1 MNSCY
6 NNISSYSAT
15 IDVKPANINSLP
27 ENLKNIF
34 KEKADKY
41 KNYDWKW
48 LAAIGWVESKWRT
61 NAVNDGGYSGLFQW
75 HRNCKDINDFLETK
89 TTNIFNVEDQ
99 TEATAKRFS
108 NNVASAEKKGL
119 SGEDIFLYASICHNV
134 GEGGAQLIL
143 SNSQSKTVRQMSQT
157 IKVLPLSKM
166 KTAKGKTLTWMA
178 TSEKRKEISEYPFLV
193 KSAYQSISAKY
204 S

>member
-1 MNSCY
+1 MNGCY

-27 ENLKNIF
+27 KVLKNIF
-34 KEKADKY
+34 KEKAKKY
-41 KNYDWKW
+41 KLDWKW
-48 LAAIGWVESKWRT
+48 LAAIAWVESKWDT
-61 NAVNDGGYSGLFQW
+61 NAVNDGGYCGLFQW
-75 HRNCKDINDFLETK
+75 HRNCEDINEFLDKK

-99 TEATAKRFS
+99 TEAAAKRMAS
-108 NNVASAEKKGL
+108 NIQIAAKKGL
-119 SGEDIFLYASICHNV
+119 SGEDKYLYAGICHNA

-143 SNSQSKTVRQMSQT
+143 SNSQPKTVRQMSQT

-178 TSEKRKEISEYPFLV
+178 TPKKRNEISQYPYKM
-193 KSAYQSISAKY
+193 KSAYQSIKSKY

>member
-27 ENLKNIF
+27 ENLEKIF
-34 KEKADKY
+34 KEKANKY
-41 KNYDWKW
+41 NLDWKW
-48 LAAIGWVESKWRT
+48 LAAIAWVESKWRT
-61 NAVNDGGYSGLFQW
+61 NAVNDYGYSGLFQW
-75 HRNCKDINDFLETK
+75 HKNCKEINSFLDKK

-99 TEATAKRFS
+99 TEATAKRMAS
-108 NNVASAEKKGL
+108 NIQIAFNKGL
-119 SGEDIFLYASICHNV
+119 SGEDKYLYAGVCHNA
-134 GEGGAQLIL
+134 GEGGASFIL
-143 SNSQSKTVRQMSQT
+143 GKSSPKNVYQMTQT
-157 IKVLPLSKM
+157 IRNIPSSQIEWKWM
-166 KTAKGKTLTWMA
+166 RTTA
-178 TSEKRKEISEYPFLV
+178 KRKEISEYPFLV

>member
-27 ENLKNIF
+27 ENLKKIF
-34 KEKADKY
+34 EAKARIY
-41 KNYDWKW
+41 KIDWKW
-48 LAAIGWVESKWRT
+48 LAAIAWVESKWST

-75 HRNCKDINDFLETK
+75 HRNCKDINDFLKNK

-108 NNVASAEKKGL
+108 NNVASANKKGL

>member
-6 NNISSYSAT
+6 NNISSYTAT

-27 ENLKNIF
+27 KNLETVFKQKAQKYNI
-34 KEKADKY
+34 
-41 KNYDWKW
+41 DWKW
-48 LAAIGWVESKWRT
+48 LAAIAWVESKWRT
-61 NAVNDGGYSGLFQW
+61 NAVNDDGYSGLFQW
-75 HRNCKDINDFLETK
+75 HKNCKEINSFLDKK

-99 TEATAKRFS
+99 TEATAKRFR
-108 NNVASAEKKGL
+108 NNVASANKKGL
-119 SGEDIFLYASICHNV
+119 HGEDIFLYASICHNA

-143 SNSQSKTVRQMSQT
+143 NNSQPKTVRQMSQT
-157 IKVLPLSKM
+157 ILVLPSSKI
-166 KTAKGKTLTWMA
+166 TWSWMR

-193 KSAYQSISAKY
+193 KSTYKSISAKY

>member
-27 ENLKNIF
+27 KNLEIIF

-48 LAAIGWVESKWRT
+48 LAAIAWVESKWST

-108 NNVASAEKKGL
+108 NNVASANKKGL

-178 TSEKRKEISEYPFLV
+178 TPEKRKEISEYPFLV

>member
-1 MNSCY
+1 MP
-6 NNISSYSAT
+6 
-15 IDVKPANINSLP
+15 K
-27 ENLKNIF
+27 NLEIIV
-34 KEKADKY
+34 KEKAQKY
-41 KNYDWKW
+41 KIDDWKW
-48 LAAIGWVESKWRT
+48 LAAIAWVESKWRT

-75 HRNCKDINDFLETK
+75 HRNCKDINDFLVEK

-108 NNVASAEKKGL
+108 NNVASAKKKNL
-119 SGEDIFLYASICHNV
+119 SVEDRFLYASICHNV

-143 SNSQSKTVRQMSQT
+143 SNSQPKTVYQMSQT
-157 IKVLPLSKM
+157 IKVLPPSKM

>member
-27 ENLKNIF
+27 KNLENIF

-48 LAAIGWVESKWRT
+48 LAAIAWVESKWRT

-75 HRNCKDINDFLETK
+75 HRNCKDINDFLGKK

-108 NNVASAEKKGL
+108 NNVASANKKGL

-157 IKVLPLSKM
+157 IKVLPPSKM
-166 KTAKGKTLTWMA
+166 KTTKGKTLTWMA
-178 TSEKRKEISEYPFLV
+178 TPEKRKEISEYPFLV